1 MALRENAGL
10 GAWLAAVLALLTVVF
25 VGVVYATIHDRDQ
38 MQQQLFDDSVKNN
51 FELQRSVDVWA
62 DKLTKECARQLAA
75 PFLWDFDTLEGVEE
89 GTAQYNLLQ
98 QRMSLFMKGQ
108 PFQSAWHAPGAA
120 PAPPPAGPLESIVVV
135 DLHHRIVAATDPM
148 VVDQEYTDPQ
158 LLRVLDA
165 ALVEPQIHR
174 DASRTD
180 GKTVWE
186 LSAAVP
192 NSKGVAIG
200 IVRLRY
206 VGGVLT
212 TPPKP
217 NTFKRPLELSLLG
230 PFLAGLLAVLGV
242 GFGAI
247 ATYEVF
253 ALTRRMERMAAGE
266 PPTRGSLTGV
276 GARALSMIEEKLDA
290 LAESVKRDDMLVSS
304 LTEAL
309 REGVILLDP
318 DGKAVVSNRQA
329 REVLGF
335 ADLGDAAFGQA
346 FAALRRNNPEFDQV
360 LEAGVHDRQAARD
373 RNITLTTASGAT
385 VSIQLTAYVLAD
397 PRETLG
403 MMLVVKDR
411 ASIATLERSLR
422 EASRLQAIVR
432 LTGSVAHEVKNPLG
446 AIGIHLEH
454 LRRRLSRL
462 RDADPLAEERV
473 QVIRDEIGR
482 LREVLE
488 EWLRLTSPDERV
500 PAQVPLSELLA
511 SVARLLRVEARHQ
524 HVELIVEQ
532 EGEPASAALAAPRLR
547 QVLLNLCLNALQA
560 MPDGGRLTIRAM
572 QRGER
577 VLLEVEDS
585 GSGIPDAV
593 RDRIFDVH
601 FTTRPGG
608 SGLGLA
614 ICKRIVEEA
623 NGTIEFESV
632 AGQGTTFRL
641 ALPIA
646 SPGAVRR
653 SVTTT
658 ETA

>member
-10 GAWLAAVLALLTVVF
+10 GVWLAAVLALLTVVF
-25 VGVVYATIHDRDQ
+25 VGVVYATIHDRDK
-38 MQQQLFDDSVKNN
+38 MQQQLLADSVKDN
-51 FELQRSVDVWA
+51 FELQQGVDVWA

-75 PFLWDFDTLEGVEE
+75 PFLWDFETLEGVLE
-89 GTAQYNLLQ
+89 GTPQYNLLQ
-98 QRMSLFMKGQ
+98 QRMALFMKGQ
-108 PFQSAWHAPGAA
+108 PNQAAWQAPGA
-120 PAPPPAGPLESIVVV
+120 APPPAGPLESIVVV

-148 VVDQEYTDPQ
+148 VVDQEYTDAK
-158 LLRVLDA
+158 LLGVLDA

-174 DASRTD
+174 DESRKD

-192 NSKGVAIG
+192 NSKGVPIG

-206 VGGVLT
+206 VGGTFT
-212 TPPKP
+212 TPPRP
-217 NTFKRPLELSLLG
+217 NTFKRPLQLSLLG
-230 PFLAGLLAVLGV
+230 PFLAGLLALLGV
-242 GFGAI
+242 GFGAF

-253 ALTRRMERMAAGE
+253 ALTRRMERMASGR
-266 PPTRGSLTGV
+266 PLTRGSLTGI

-329 REVLGF
+329 REVLGL
-335 ADLGDAAFGQA
+335 ADLGDAAFAQA
-346 FAALRRNNPEFDQV
+346 FAALRRGNPELDQV

-373 RNITLTTASGAT
+373 RNLTLDTAGGR

-397 PRETLG
+397 PRETMG

-454 LRRRLSRL
+454 LRRRLARL

-560 MPDGGRLTIRAM
+560 MPDGGRLTVRAM
-572 QRGER
+572 QRGDR
-577 VLLEVEDS
+577 VMLEVEDT
-585 GSGIPDAV
+585 GSGIPEAV
-593 RDRIFDVH
+593 RERIFDVH

-623 NGTIEFESV
+623 DGSIGFESV

-653 SVTTT
+653 TVTTT